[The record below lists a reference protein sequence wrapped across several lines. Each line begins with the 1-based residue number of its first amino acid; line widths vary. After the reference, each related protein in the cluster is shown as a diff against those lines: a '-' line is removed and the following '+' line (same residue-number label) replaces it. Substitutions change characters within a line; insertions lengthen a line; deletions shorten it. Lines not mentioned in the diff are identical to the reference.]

1 MAEPSVTA
9 MQMQGGGTPS
19 ALHINAVL
27 TGQPGRVTVGVR
39 DKSGPDGSSRLVPM
53 SLDIALCAAPVT
65 AQVGTSHAPAF
76 SRRSSQLYT

>member
-1 MAEPSVTA
+1 

-39 DKSGPDGSSRLVPM
+39 DKSGPDRSSRLVPM
-53 SLDIALCAAPVT
+53 SLEIALCAAPVT